1 MTPGIPNVPGG
12 AEINKLQKDVEA
24 AGHELDVPEPPAV

>member
-12 AEINKLQKDVEA
+12 PETNKLLKDVEA
-24 AGHELDVPEPPAV
+24 AGHELDVPQQPAA